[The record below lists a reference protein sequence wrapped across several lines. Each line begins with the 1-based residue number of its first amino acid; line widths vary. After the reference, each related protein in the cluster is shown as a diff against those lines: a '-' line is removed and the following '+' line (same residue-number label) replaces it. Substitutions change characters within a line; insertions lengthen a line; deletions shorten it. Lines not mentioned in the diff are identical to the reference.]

1 MTDQADI
8 GELSEV
14 VGDQM
19 ARGIARDLAIK
30 LLASLVSQMVGDQ
43 YGGIVHGHLRAIE
56 GAETDVD
63 AEVNEKIADHFRD
76 LMIVEEGS
84 AEQ

>member
-1 MTDQADI
+1 MADHDDI
-8 GELSEV
+8 GEISEV

-43 YGGIVHGHLRAIE
+43 YADIVQGHLRAIE
-56 GAETDVD
+56 GAESDID
-63 AEVNEKIADHFRD
+63 AEVNEKIAEHFRD
-76 LMIVEEGS
+76 LMIVDEGS